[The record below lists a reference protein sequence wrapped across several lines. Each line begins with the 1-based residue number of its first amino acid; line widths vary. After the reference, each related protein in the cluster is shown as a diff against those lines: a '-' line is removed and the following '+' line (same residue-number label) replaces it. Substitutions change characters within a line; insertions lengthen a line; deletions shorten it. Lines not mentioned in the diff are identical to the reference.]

1 MGKQEYKFSDSTRFG
16 QLPKVER
23 KVITKMTNR
32 GATRGVDH
40 TAVCT
45 GEIGAMLACFEG
57 ASWRTGD
64 CLAEI
69 ATMHAC
75 VEEHKGDP
83 VRVKR
88 AARRPPPLAVA
99 DGCARAARP
108 HAAPLAAAAPQDPRV
123 MAKQWQGAL
132 RQRVFQ
138 YFAKQRV
145 LGRIR

>member
-1 MGKQEYKFSDSTRFG
+1 
-16 QLPKVER
+16 
-23 KVITKMTNR
+23 MTNR

-45 GEIGAMLACFEG
+45 GEIGAMLTCFEA

-75 VEEHKGDP
+75 VEEHQGDP
-83 VRVKR
+83 
-88 AARRPPPLAVA
+88 
-99 DGCARAARP
+99 
-108 HAAPLAAAAPQDPRV
+108 DPRV
-123 MAKQWQGAL
+123 MARQWQGAL
-132 RQRVFQ
+132 RQRVFSF
-138 YFAKQRV
+138 FAKQRV